1 MSGYISSNNNRFYA
15 SIESA
20 YGQAAPVMAENRFPA
35 VHLTMQQALQSGV
48 RRDKTG
54 SRTSLAPPTNLRKH
68 TAFQLQTYLTSWDN
82 SGTPVQG
89 ALFQA
94 AMGGVP
100 TVAEGLAVASNANAL
115 IIQTVLPHG
124 LAVGNAISFSG
135 EIRFVTAVVDGNT
148 IQLNAPFASGLA
160 NGAALGT
167 TASYSLASAL
177 QSLTIYDYW
186 DPVDAVDRV
195 LAGAAVDAFEF
206 SVNGD
211 FHEFIFQGPAS
222 DVIDSASFIAG
233 QAGLASFPVEPAV
246 GAYDYS
252 VVPGH
257 LGQVWLGSPANQFF
271 TLTAAQVRVSN
282 NVATRNQE
290 YGAITPR
297 GLAPGPRQVIS
308 HFSLFA
314 QDDAQTQSLYQV
326 ARAASSVPAMIQLG
340 SQQSQ
345 MMAIFLPN
353 VMPTVPV
360 FNDGETRLQWEFQG
374 CQAFGSQDDELYVA
388 FA

>member
-297 GLAPGPRQVIS
+297 ALAPGPRQVIS

-353 VMPTVPV
+353 VMPTLPV